1 MLTVVLGQDPFAFY
15 DGETASNE
23 AVPFTVRLDGRTY
36 GVDLRN
42 YRRSSLAT
50 LRDSVVST
58 GQVDDSL
65 FNTDGAWWRYR
76 RNWHAGAGQRIM
88 DLGESRDP
96 RRFDTSVGVDV

>member
-1 MLTVVLGQDPFAFY
+1 MLTVVLGQDPYTFY
-15 DGETASNE
+15 DGETSLNE

-76 RNWHAGAGQRIM
+76 RN
-88 DLGESRDP
+88 
-96 RRFDTSVGVDV
+96 